1 VEASSFDLEERWSCL
16 CNLMC
21 PLPKWCHLLTKGQGA
36 IGASIRPIVHHSN
49 SAKTN

>member
-1 VEASSFDLEERWSCL
+1 MGASSSDLEERWLCL

-21 PLPKWCHLLTKGQGA
+21 PLPTQRHLLTKGHGA
-36 IGASIRPIVHHSN
+36 IGASIRPIIHHSN